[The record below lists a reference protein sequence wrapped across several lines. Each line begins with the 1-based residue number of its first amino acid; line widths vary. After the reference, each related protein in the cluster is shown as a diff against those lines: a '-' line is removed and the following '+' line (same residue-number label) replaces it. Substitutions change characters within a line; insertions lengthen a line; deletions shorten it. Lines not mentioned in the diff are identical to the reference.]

1 MSEKWFFNRQDGCG
15 VQGPFQLDHIT
26 NLLHQGE
33 LKQNHLVRCGAIG
46 QWASLD
52 DLKWFYNPKDGSGVH
67 GPVTRIQLAEFLE
80 AEVISVKTEA
90 RDGGLGEW
98 QPLSVVLGNAAALSG
113 EIATGETATLAT
125 ATNLDDDDFELSMK
139 TDAKDNPD
147 PSPELEAI
155 PDEGV
160 GPDDD
165 LWYCDLSG
173 QLDGPLPWSRVHSL
187 ASMGRI
193 KRSDKVR
200 HASDGHW
207 KIAEEFEGLFP
218 KSEPSVTQIPAADS
232 PHLEPDPLAAAGD
245 TETPADSR
253 FENPNLNNEASSA
266 PLDPKM
272 ADWLDQETAEPEP
285 STEPL
290 SESLEAAIA
299 GAAGENR
306 RRNKAKA
313 RRAALAKPPKPSSPK
328 PRRSS
333 SPSIDFDS
341 LFSAARMKTIATV
354 LGVVALVGGGYYL
367 FGMGSAQ
374 DIRGYATYQAFWR
387 DYKGLRAKN
396 ASELEWSQLNA
407 RVKQGI
413 GPLVEQLE
421 STASSSRSAEQALL
435 YVGRDCIPKMMVE
448 GRKQPCEAERYFIQ
462 HMETVRKKMPEAE
475 LQVISPDPNFE

>member
-26 NLLHQGE
+26 NLFHQGE
-33 LKQNHLVRCGAIG
+33 LEPNHLVRCGAIG

-52 DLKWFYNPKDGSGVH
+52 DWKWFYNPKDGSGVH

-80 AEVISVKTEA
+80 AEEITDKTEA

-98 QPLSVVLGNAAALSG
+98 QPLSVILGDAAALSG
-113 EIATGETATLAT
+113 ELATGETATLAT
-125 ATNLDDDDFELSMK
+125 STNLEDDDFELSMK
-139 TDAKDNPD
+139 TTAHDNPE

-193 KRSDKVR
+193 KRSDKIR
-200 HASDGHW
+200 HASDVYW

-218 KSEPSVTQIPAADS
+218 KSEPSVTQVPAADS
-232 PHLEPDPLAAAGD
+232 PLLEPDPLAAEGD

-253 FENPNLNNEASSA
+253 FENPNLDEAPNA
-266 PLDPKM
+266 PLDAKM
-272 ADWLDQETAEPEP
+272 TDWLDQETAEPEP
-285 STEPL
+285 STDPIVEPAI
-290 SESLEAAIA
+290 EAAIA
-299 GAAGENR
+299 SAAGENR

-313 RRAALAKPPKPSSPK
+313 RRAASTKPQKPSTPK
-328 PRRSS
+328 PRRSW
-333 SPSIDFDS
+333 SPRFDFAA
-341 LFSAARMKTIATV
+341 LFTAARMKTIVTV
-354 LGVVALVGGGYYL
+354 LGVAALVGGGYFL
-367 FGMGSAQ
+367 FGMSRAQ
-374 DIRGYATYQAFWR
+374 DLSAYAAYQSFWK
-387 DYKGLRAKN
+387 DYKDLRAQN
-396 ASELEWSQLNA
+396 ASSLEWAQLNA
-407 RVKQGI
+407 RVRQGI

-421 STASSSRSAEQALL
+421 GTASSSRTAEQALL
-435 YVGRDCIPKMMVE
+435 YVGRDCIPKMMAE
-448 GRKQPCEAERYFIQ
+448 GRSQPCEAEKYFIQ
-462 HMETVRKKMPEAE
+462 HLETVRKKMPEAD

>member
-46 QWASLD
+46 QWASLV
-52 DLKWFYNPKDGSGVH
+52 DLNWFYNPKDGSGVH

-80 AEVISVKTEA
+80 AEEITEKTEA

-98 QPLSVVLGNAAALSG
+98 QPLAVVLGTAAALSD

-125 ATNLDDDDFELSMK
+125 SKYFDDDDFKLSMK
-139 TDAKDNPD
+139 TAAHDSPD
-147 PSPELEAI
+147 PLPELEAT

-165 LWYCDLSG
+165 LWYCVLSG
-173 QLDGPLPWSRVHSL
+173 QIDGPLPWLRVHSL
-187 ASMGRI
+187 ASMGRV

-207 KIAEEFEGLFP
+207 KIAEEFEGLFS
-218 KSEPSVTQIPAADS
+218 KSEPSVTQVPAADS
-232 PHLEPDPLAAAGD
+232 PLLEPDPLAADGD

-253 FENPNLNNEASSA
+253 IENPNIDEASNT

-272 ADWLDQETAEPEP
+272 ADWLDQETADPEP
-285 STEPL
+285 STDPIAEP
-290 SESLEAAIA
+290 LEAAIA
-299 GAAGENR
+299 NAAGENR

-333 SPSIDFDS
+333 SPRVDFAS
-341 LFSAARMKTIATV
+341 LFTAARIKTIVTA
-354 LGVVALVGGGYYL
+354 LGVAALVGGGYYL
-367 FGMGSAQ
+367 FSVSSAQ
-374 DIRGYATYQAFWR
+374 DLSAYAAYQTFWK
-387 DYKGLRAKN
+387 DYKALRARK
-396 ASELEWSQLNA
+396 ASNLEWAQLNS

-413 GPLVEQLE
+413 VPLVEQLE
-421 STASSSRSAEQALL
+421 ATASSSRTAEQALL

-448 GRKQPCEAERYFIQ
+448 GRSQPCEAEKYFIQ
-462 HMETVRKKMPEAE
+462 HLETVRKKMPEAD